1 MARVAQLVE
10 HQIVDLRVAGSCPVS
25 CPKSNRQAES
35 PAVFCFSGVGMTD
48 KALQE
53 QYLRRILNSKVYDVA
68 IESPLDEAVALSRKL
83 GNRFLLKREDLQG
96 VHSFKIRGAYNKMSQ
111 LPRAA
116 LEKGVLAAS
125 AGNHAQGVALSAKRL
140 GCKATIVMPVTTP
153 EIKIASVRSHGASI
167 VLSGDSY
174 SDAAATA
181 ARLVKEKDYTFI
193 PPYDDPEVI
202 AGQGTVAMEILR
214 QRPDN
219 LDAVFVPI
227 GGGGFAA
234 GVAVY
239 VKAVRP
245 SVKVYGVE
253 PVDSD
258 CMDRSIKARR
268 RVEMSEVGLFADGV
282 AVKKPGKITFDL
294 CRRFL
299 DGIVRVSTDETCAA
313 IKDIFE
319 ATRAICEPA
328 GALALAAAKQLA
340 AKTGAKGETYACI
353 ISGANMNFDRIRFV
367 SEQTE
372 IGERREAILECRI
385 PEVRGAFK
393 NFIRKIGKR
402 NVTEFNYRYF
412 DPDRAYVF
420 VGLSVSDREETRRI
434 VEQLTAAKIGTIDLS
449 DDELAKEHIRH
460 MVGGHTRGLH
470 DEVVYSVEFPER
482 PGALMDFL
490 EAISGRWNITLFHY
504 RNHGADYGKVL
515 VGLQVPSA
523 ERKAFNTALDELGF
537 VYRDVSR
544 NPAYRLFLGNR
555 D

>member
-1 MARVAQLVE
+1 
-10 HQIVDLRVAGSCPVS
+10 
-25 CPKSNRQAES
+25 
-35 PAVFCFSGVGMTD
+35 MTD

-53 QYLRRILNSKVYDVA
+53 LYLRKVLNSKVYDVA
-68 IESPLDEAVALSRKL
+68 IESPLEEATALSSKL
-83 GNRFLLKREDLQG
+83 GCHFLLKREDLQS

-125 AGNHAQGVALSAKRL
+125 AGNHAQGVALSAQRL
-140 GCKATIVMPVTTP
+140 GCKATIVMPITTP
-153 EIKIASVRSHGASI
+153 EIKIASVRGFGASI
-167 VLSGDSY
+167 VLAGDSY
-174 SDAAATA
+174 SDAAAEA
-181 ARLVKEKDYTFI
+181 ARLVKDKAYTFI
-193 PPYDDPEVI
+193 PPYDDPDVI
-202 AGQGTVAMEILR
+202 AGQGSVAMEILR
-214 QRPDN
+214 QRPDK
-219 LDAVFVPI
+219 LDAVFVPV

-239 VKAVRP
+239 IKAVRP

-258 CMDRSIKARR
+258 CMYRSIKAGK
-268 RVEMSEVGLFADGV
+268 RVEMAEVGLFADGV

-328 GALALAAAKQLA
+328 GALALAAAK
-340 AKTGAKGETYACI
+340 KMTYEKGASGETYACI

-372 IGERREAILECRI
+372 IGEKREAILECRI

-393 NFIRKIGKR
+393 TFIRKIGKR
-402 NVTEFNYRYF
+402 SVTEFNYRYF
-412 DPDRAYVF
+412 DPEMAYIF
-420 VGLSVSDREETRRI
+420 VGLSVSDRQETQQI
-434 VEQLTAAKIGTIDLS
+434 INQLTAAKIGTIDLS
-449 DDELAKEHIRH
+449 EDELAKEHIRH
-460 MVGGHTRGLH
+460 MVGGHTRGIH
-470 DEVVYSVEFPER
+470 DEVVYTFEFPER
-482 PGALMDFL
+482 PGALADFL
-490 EAISGRWNITLFHY
+490 EAISGHWNITLFHY
-504 RNHGADYGKVL
+504 RNHGADHGKVL
-515 VGLQVPSA
+515 VGLQVPKN
-523 ERKAFNTALDELGF
+523 ERTVFTKTIRTLGYSF
-537 VYRDVSR
+537 KDVSS
-544 NPAYRLFLGNR
+544 NSAYRLFLGNR

>member
-1 MARVAQLVE
+1 MNN
-10 HQIVDLRVAGSCPVS
+10 
-25 CPKSNRQAES
+25 K
-35 PAVFCFSGVGMTD
+35 T
-48 KALQE
+48 LQE
-53 QYLRRILNSKVYDVA
+53 RYLRRILNSKVYDVA
-68 IESPLDEAVALSRKL
+68 FESPLEEARTLSRKL
-83 GNRFLLKREDLQG
+83 GNRFLLKREDLQR
-96 VHSFKIRGAYNKMSQ
+96 VHSFKVRGAYNKMSQ
-111 LPRAA
+111 LPGAA

-125 AGNHAQGVALSAKRL
+125 AGNHAQGVALSAQRL

-153 EIKIASVRSHGASI
+153 EIKVASVKSFGASI

-174 SDAAATA
+174 SDAA
-181 ARLVKEKDYTFI
+181 DYTFI
-193 PPYDDPEVI
+193 PPYDDPDVI

-214 QRPDN
+214 QHPGR
-219 LDAVFVPI
+219 LDAIFVPV

-245 SVKVYGVE
+245 QVKVYGVE

-258 CMDRSIKARR
+258 CMSRSIKAGRR
-268 RVEMSEVGLFADGV
+268 IKLQEVGLFADGV
-282 AVKKPGKITFDL
+282 AVKTPGKITFDL

-313 IKDIFE
+313 IKDIFD

-328 GALALAAAKQLA
+328 GALALAAAKQHA
-340 AKTGAKGETYACI
+340 AKKGSRGETYACI
-353 ISGANMNFDRIRFV
+353 VSGANMNFDRIRFV

-372 IGERREAILECRI
+372 IGEKREAILECRI

-393 NFIRKIGKR
+393 AFIRRLGKR

-412 DPDRAYVF
+412 DPKRAYVF
-420 VGLSVSDREETRRI
+420 VGLSVVDRAETRRI

-449 DDELAKEHIRH
+449 DDELAKEHVRH
-460 MVGGHTRGLH
+460 MVGGHTQGIH
-470 DEVVYSVEFPER
+470 DEVAYTFEFPER

-490 EAISGRWNITLFHY
+490 ETISNRWNITLFHY
-504 RNHGADYGKVL
+504 RNHGADHGKVL
-515 VGLQVPSA
+515 VGLQVPPC
-523 ERKAFNTALDELGF
+523 ERKAFTQTLKSLGYAF
-537 VYRDVSR
+537 RDVSS

-555 D
+555 G

>member
-1 MARVAQLVE
+1 M
-10 HQIVDLRVAGSCPVS
+10 
-25 CPKSNRQAES
+25 N
-35 PAVFCFSGVGMTD
+35 D
-48 KALQE
+48 KTLQE

-68 IESPLDEAVALSRKL
+68 IESPLDKAAALSRKL
-83 GNRFLLKREDLQG
+83 GNTFLLKREDLQE

-125 AGNHAQGVALSAKRL
+125 AGNHAQGVALSAREL
-140 GCKATIVMPVTTP
+140 GCKATIVMPITTP
-153 EIKIASVRSHGASI
+153 EIKISSVKSYGASI
-167 VLSGDSY
+167 VLAGDSY
-174 SDAAATA
+174 SDAAAEA
-181 ARLVKEKDYTFI
+181 ARLVREKDYTFI

-214 QRPDN
+214 QRPGE
-219 LDAVFVPI
+219 LDAIFVPI

-253 PVDSD
+253 PMDSD
-258 CMDRSIKARR
+258 CMARSIKAKRR
-268 RVEMSEVGLFADGV
+268 IEMSEVGLFADGV

-299 DGIVRVSTDETCAA
+299 DGIIRVSTDETCAA

-328 GALALAAAKQLA
+328 GALALAAAKKHA
-340 AKTGAKGETYACI
+340 AQKGIKGETYACI

-372 IGERREAILECRI
+372 IGEKREAILECRI

-393 NFIRKIGKR
+393 SFIRKIGKR

-412 DPDRAYVF
+412 DPDKAYVF
-420 VGLSVSDREETRRI
+420 VGLSVSDRAETRRI
-434 VEQLTAAKIGTIDLS
+434 VDQLTAAKIGTIDLS

-460 MVGGHTRGLH
+460 MVGGHTRGIH
-470 DEVVYSVEFPER
+470 DEVVYTFEFPER

-490 EAISGRWNITLFHY
+490 EKISNRWNITLFHY
-504 RNHGADYGKVL
+504 RNHGADHGKVL
-515 VGLQVPSA
+515 VGLQVPQTDRSILTKVL
-523 ERKAFNTALDELGF
+523 RELGYAF
-537 VYRDVSR
+537 KDVSQ

>member
-1 MARVAQLVE
+1 MN
-10 HQIVDLRVAGSCPVS
+10 D
-25 CPKSNRQAES
+25 KS
-35 PAVFCFSGVGMTD
+35 
-48 KALQE
+48 LQD

-68 IESPLDEAVALSRKL
+68 IESPLEEAAALSRKL
-83 GNRFLLKREDLQG
+83 GNHFLLKREDLQS

-125 AGNHAQGVALSAKRL
+125 AGNHAQGVALSAKVL
-140 GCKATIVMPVTTP
+140 GCRATIVMPVTTP
-153 EIKIASVRSHGASI
+153 EIKIASVKGYGASI
-167 VLSGDSY
+167 VLAGDSY
-174 SDAAATA
+174 SDAAAEA

-214 QRPDN
+214 QRPGA
-219 LDAVFVPI
+219 LDAVFVPV

-239 VKAVRP
+239 LKAVRP
-245 SVKVYGVE
+245 DVKVFGVE

-258 CMDRSIKARR
+258 CMDRSIKAGR
-268 RVEMSEVGLFADGV
+268 RVELSEVGLFADGV

-299 DGIVRVSTDETCAA
+299 DGIIRVSTDETCAA

-328 GALALAAAKQLA
+328 GALALAAAKQYA
-340 AKTGAKGETYACI
+340 ARKGPRDETYACI

-372 IGERREAILECRI
+372 IGEKREAILECRI
-385 PEVRGAFK
+385 PEERGAFK
-393 NFIRKIGKR
+393 SFIRKIGKR

-412 DPDRAYVF
+412 DPDKAYVF
-420 VGLSVSDREETRRI
+420 VGLSVADRAETKRI
-434 VEQLTAAKIGTIDLS
+434 VAQLTAAKIGTIDLS

-460 MVGGHTRGLH
+460 MVGGHTRGIH
-470 DEVVYSVEFPER
+470 DEGVYTFEFPER

-490 EAISGRWNITLFHY
+490 EAISNRWNITLFHY
-504 RNHGADYGKVL
+504 RNHGADHGKVL
-515 VGLQVPSA
+515 VGLQVPTA
-523 ERKAFNTALDELGF
+523 ERTAFTATLKELGYAF
-537 VYRDVSR
+537 RDVSR

>member
-1 MARVAQLVE
+1 M
-10 HQIVDLRVAGSCPVS
+10 
-25 CPKSNRQAES
+25 N
-35 PAVFCFSGVGMTD
+35 D
-48 KALQE
+48 KTLQE

-68 IESPLDEAVALSRKL
+68 IESPLEEAAALSRKF
-83 GNRFLLKREDLQG
+83 GNRFLLKREDLQE

-111 LPRAA
+111 LPREA

-125 AGNHAQGVALSAKRL
+125 AGNHAQGVALSARRL

-153 EIKIASVRSHGASI
+153 EIKIQSVKGYGASI
-167 VLSGDSY
+167 VLAGDSY
-174 SDAAATA
+174 SDAAAEA
-181 ARLVKEKDYTFI
+181 ARLVAERHLTFI
-193 PPYDDPEVI
+193 PPYDDTDVI

-214 QRPDN
+214 QRPND
-219 LDAVFVPI
+219 LDAVFVPV

-234 GVAVY
+234 GIAVY
-239 VKAVRP
+239 IKAVRP
-245 SVKVYGVE
+245 AVKVFGVE

-258 CMDRSIKARR
+258 CMDRSIKAGR

-282 AVKKPGKITFDL
+282 AVKKPGRITFDL

-319 ATRAICEPA
+319 STRAVCEPA
-328 GALALAAAKQLA
+328 GALALAAAKQYA
-340 AKTGAKGETYACI
+340 ARKGARDETYACI

-385 PEVRGAFK
+385 PEERGAFK

-420 VGLSVSDREETRRI
+420 VGLSVADRAETSQI
-434 VEQLTAAKIGTIDLS
+434 VSQLTAAKIGTIDLS

-460 MVGGHTRGLH
+460 MVGGHTRGIH
-470 DEVVYSVEFPER
+470 DEVVYTFEFPER

-490 EAISGRWNITLFHY
+490 EMISTRWNITLFHY
-504 RNHGADYGKVL
+504 RNHGADHGKVL
-515 VGLQVPSA
+515 VGLQVPRR
-523 ERKAFNTALDELGF
+523 ERGVFTKALRDLGYLF
-537 VYRDVSR
+537 RDVSQ